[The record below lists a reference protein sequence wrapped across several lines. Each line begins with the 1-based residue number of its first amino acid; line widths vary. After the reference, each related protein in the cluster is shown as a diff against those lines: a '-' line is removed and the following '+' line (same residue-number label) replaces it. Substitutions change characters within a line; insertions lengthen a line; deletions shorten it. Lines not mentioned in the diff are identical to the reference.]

1 MNHDSH
7 RLRRSAIAPFFA
19 RQKIRDLEP
28 MIQEKIDL
36 LKSKLL
42 DRAET
47 GEILDMQRVYA
58 ALSLDIITQHALGE
72 SWEALER
79 PDLGA
84 AITNA
89 IQMMLVVH
97 PFGRAFPLAMRII
110 EGSMSWL
117 INKFDNEND
126 YGSSPAGF
134 LRYIR
139 KATARVVE
147 RARDEKSLESSA
159 EAPIIDKVVRESSLP
174 EPEKSLS
181 RMASEVVVLT
191 AAGTDTTARTLAIA
205 QYYIL
210 SNPAVHTRLLAELR
224 TVIPAP
230 GATIPSHD
238 ALERLPYLTGV
249 ILESLRLGNSVPS
262 RLSRIAPDEDLRY
275 GERVIPRGTT
285 FGQSNWFM
293 HTSPDCFPE
302 PQSFVPDRWSGP
314 DAERQR
320 RYLVPF
326 GRGTRMCLGLNLAYA
341 EMYRALATVISDVEM
356 ELFETTDRDIT

>member
-1 MNHDSH
+1 
-7 RLRRSAIAPFFA
+7 
-19 RQKIRDLEP
+19 
-28 MIQEKIDL
+28 MIQDKVDL

-42 DRAET
+42 DRAKT

-58 ALSLDIITQHALGE
+58 ALSLDIVTQHALGE

-97 PFGRAFPLAMRII
+97 PFGRAFPFAMRVL
-110 EGSMSWL
+110 EGCISWL
-117 INKFDNEND
+117 INKFEDEDD

-134 LRYIR
+134 LRYI
-139 KATARVVE
+139 KKVTAKVFD
-147 RARDEKSLESSA
+147 RALDEKSANLPA
-159 EAPIIDKVVRESSLP
+159 DAPIIHKILRESSLP
-174 EPEKSLS
+174 ESEKTLS
-181 RMASEVVVLT
+181 RLSAEVVVLT
-191 AAGTDTTARTLAIA
+191 GAGTDTTARTLAIA

-210 SNPAVHTRLLAELR
+210 SDPAVHARLLAELR
-224 TVIPAP
+224 TVIPRP
-230 GATIPSHD
+230 GAAIPSHD
-238 ALERLPYLTGV
+238 ALERLPYLTGI
-249 ILESLRLGNSVPS
+249 ILESLRLGNSVPT

-275 GERVIPRGTT
+275 GECVIPCGTT

-293 HTSPDCFPE
+293 HTNPKCFPE

-314 DAERQR
+314 DTERQR

-326 GRGTRMCLGLNLAYA
+326 GRGTRMCLGLNLAYS
-341 EMYRALATVISDVEM
+341 ELYHALATIVSDVEI

>member
-1 MNHDSH
+1 
-7 RLRRSAIAPFFA
+7 
-19 RQKIRDLEP
+19 
-28 MIQEKIDL
+28 MIQEKVDL

-47 GEILDMQRVYA
+47 GEILNLQRVYA

-89 IQMMLVVH
+89 IQMLLVVH
-97 PFGRAFPLAMRII
+97 PFGRAFPLAMRIM
-110 EGSMSWL
+110 EGSISWL
-117 INKFDNEND
+117 VNRFEDDND

-139 KATARVVE
+139 KATAKVVD
-147 RARDEKSLESSA
+147 RASDEKDLEPSA
-159 EAPIIDKVVRESSLP
+159 KAPVIYKIVRESNLP
-174 EPEKSLS
+174 ESEKSLS
-181 RMASEVVVLT
+181 RMAAETVVLT
-191 AAGTDTTARTLAIA
+191 GAGTDTTARTLAIA

-210 SNPAVHTRLLAELR
+210 SDPAVHARLFAELR

-230 GATIPSHD
+230 GAPVPSHD
-238 ALERLPYLTGV
+238 ALERLPYLTGI
-249 ILESLRLGNSVPS
+249 ILESLRLGNSAPT
-262 RLSRIAPDEDLRY
+262 RLARIAPDEDLRY
-275 GERVIPRGTT
+275 ENVVIPRGTT
-285 FGQSNWFM
+285 FGQSNWFI
-293 HTSPDCFPE
+293 HTDPACFPD
-302 PQSFVPDRWSGP
+302 PQAFIPDRWSGP

-326 GRGTRMCLGLNLAYA
+326 GRGARMCLGLNLAYS
-341 EMYRALATVISDVEM
+341 EIYHALATIISDVEM

>member
-1 MNHDSH
+1 M
-7 RLRRSAIAPFFA
+7 RRAAIAPFFA

-28 MIQEKIDL
+28 MVQEKIDL
-36 LKSKLL
+36 LKTKLL
-42 DRAET
+42 DRAKT

-89 IQMMLVVH
+89 IQSMLVLH
-97 PFGRAFPLAMRII
+97 PFGRAFPFAMRII
-110 EGSMSWL
+110 EGSLSWL
-117 INKFDNEND
+117 ITKFEDEND

-139 KATARVVE
+139 KATSRVYD
-147 RARDEKSLESSA
+147 RALDEKGLESSG
-159 EAPIIDKVVRESSLP
+159 EAPIIYKVIRESSLP

-181 RMASEVVVLT
+181 RMAAETVVLT
-191 AAGTDTTARTLAIA
+191 SAGTDTTARTLAIA
-205 QYYIL
+205 SYYIL
-210 SNPAVHTRLLAELR
+210 SDPAIHARLLAELR

-230 GATIPSHD
+230 GAAIPSHD
-238 ALERLPYLTGV
+238 ALEKLPYLTGV
-249 ILESLRLGNSVPS
+249 ILESLRLANSVPQ

-275 GERVIPRGTT
+275 GECIIPRGTT
-285 FGQSNWFM
+285 FGQSNWFL
-293 HTSPDCFPE
+293 HANANCFPE
-302 PQSFVPDRWSGP
+302 PEAFVPDRWSSP

-341 EMYRALATVISDVEM
+341 EMYRALATVVSDVEM
-356 ELFETTDRDIT
+356 ELFETTARDIT

>member
-1 MNHDSH
+1 M
-7 RLRRSAIAPFFA
+7 RRAAIAPFFA

-28 MIQEKIDL
+28 MIQEKIEL
-36 LKSKLL
+36 LKVKLL

-47 GEILDMQRVYA
+47 GEILNMQRVYA

-72 SWEALER
+72 SWEALQR
-79 PDLGA
+79 PDFGA

-89 IQMMLVVH
+89 IMMMLAIH

-110 EGSMSWL
+110 EGCLSWL
-117 INKFDNEND
+117 ITKFEDEND
-126 YGSSPAGF
+126 YGRSPAGF

-139 KATARVVE
+139 KATSRVFDRMVN
-147 RARDEKSLESSA
+147 EKEPDSSP
-159 EAPIIDKVVRESSLP
+159 EAPIIYKVLRESGLP
-174 EPEKSLS
+174 ASEKSLS
-181 RMASEVVVLT
+181 RMSAETVVLT

-210 SNPAVHTRLLAELR
+210 SDQSVHTRLLTELR

-230 GATIPSHD
+230 GAAIPSHD
-238 ALERLPYLTGV
+238 ALEKLPYLTGI
-249 ILESLRLGNSVPS
+249 ILESLRLSNSVPG

-275 GERVIPRGTT
+275 GDCIIPRGTT

-293 HTSPDCFPE
+293 HTDPNCFPDPNAFRPE
-302 PQSFVPDRWSGP
+302 RWSDP
-314 DAERQR
+314 DADRQR

-341 EMYRALATVISDVEM
+341 EMYRTLATIMSDVEM

>member
-1 MNHDSH
+1 M
-7 RLRRSAIAPFFA
+7 RRSALAPFFA

-28 MIQEKIDL
+28 MIQEKVDL
-36 LKSKLL
+36 LKTKLL

-47 GEILDMQRVYA
+47 GEILDLQRVYA

-97 PFGRAFPLAMRII
+97 PFGRAFPFAMRII
-110 EGSMSWL
+110 EGSISWL
-117 INKFDNEND
+117 VNKFDDEND

-139 KATARVVE
+139 KATARVVD
-147 RARDEKSLESSA
+147 RASHEKSLESPA
-159 EAPIIDKVVRESSLP
+159 EAPIIYKIVRESTLP
-174 EPEKSLS
+174 GPEKSLS
-181 RMASEVVVLT
+181 RMASETVVLT

-205 QYYIL
+205 QYFIL
-210 SNPAVHTRLLAELR
+210 SDPAVHSRLLAELR

-230 GATIPSHD
+230 GAAIPSHD
-238 ALERLPYLTGV
+238 ALERLPYLTGI
-249 ILESLRLGNSVPS
+249 ILESLRLGNSVPT

-275 GERVIPRGTT
+275 GNCVIPRGTT

-293 HTSPDCFPE
+293 HTNPDCFPE
-302 PQSFVPDRWSGP
+302 PQSFIPDRWSDP

-326 GRGTRMCLGLNLAYA
+326 GRGTRMCLGLNLAYS
-341 EMYRALATVISDVEM
+341 EMYHALATIISDVEM
-356 ELFETTDRDIT
+356 ELFETTDRDITQVLI

>member
-1 MNHDSH
+1 M
-7 RLRRSAIAPFFA
+7 RRAAIAPFFA

-28 MIQEKIDL
+28 MVQEKIDL
-36 LKSKLL
+36 LKTKLL
-42 DRAET
+42 GRAKT

-89 IQMMLVVH
+89 IQSMLVLH
-97 PFGRAFPLAMRII
+97 PFGRAFPFAMRII
-110 EGSMSWL
+110 EGSLSWL
-117 INKFDNEND
+117 ITKFEDEND

-139 KATARVVE
+139 KATSRVYD
-147 RARDEKSLESSA
+147 RAANEKGLESSA
-159 EAPIIDKVVRESSLP
+159 EAPIIYKVIRESSLP

-181 RMASEVVVLT
+181 RMAAETVVLT
-191 AAGTDTTARTLAIA
+191 SAGTDTTARTLAIA
-205 QYYIL
+205 SYYIL
-210 SNPAVHTRLLAELR
+210 SDPAIHARLLAELR

-230 GATIPSHD
+230 GAAIPSHD
-238 ALERLPYLTGV
+238 ALEKLPYLTGI
-249 ILESLRLGNSVPS
+249 ILESLRLANSVPQ

-275 GERVIPRGTT
+275 GEYVIPRGTT
-285 FGQSNWFM
+285 FGQSNWFL
-293 HTSPDCFPE
+293 HANPDCFPE
-302 PQSFVPDRWSGP
+302 PEAFIPDRWSGP

-356 ELFETTDRDIT
+356 ELFETTARDIT

>member
-1 MNHDSH
+1 
-7 RLRRSAIAPFFA
+7 
-19 RQKIRDLEP
+19 
-28 MIQEKIDL
+28 MIQDKIDL

-89 IQMMLVVH
+89 IQMMLKLH
-97 PFGRAFPLAMRII
+97 PFGRAFPLAMRVV
-110 EGSMSWL
+110 EGSISWL
-117 INKFDNEND
+117 VNKFEVESD

-134 LRYIR
+134 VRYIR
-139 KATARVVE
+139 KTTAKVFD
-147 RARDEKSLESSA
+147 RASEGKDLYTSA
-159 EAPIIDKVVRESSLP
+159 EAPIIHKILRESALP
-174 EPEKSLS
+174 ESEKSLS
-181 RMASEVVVLT
+181 RMSAETVVLT

-210 SNPAVHTRLLAELR
+210 SDPTMHGRLLAELR

-230 GATIPSHD
+230 GAAIPSHD
-238 ALERLPYLTGV
+238 TLERLPYLTGI
-249 ILESLRLGNSVPS
+249 ILESLRLGNTVPG
-262 RLSRIAPDEDLRY
+262 RLHRIAPNEDLRY
-275 GERVIPRGTT
+275 GDCVIPRGTT
-285 FGQSNWFM
+285 FSESNWFM
-293 HTSPDCFPE
+293 HTNADCFPE
-302 PQSFVPDRWSGP
+302 PQSFIPDRWSGP
-314 DAERQR
+314 DAESQR

-326 GRGTRMCLGLNLAYA
+326 GRGTRMCLGLNLAYS
-341 EMYRALATVISDVEM
+341 EMYRALATIISDVEM
-356 ELFETTDRDIT
+356 ELFETTDSDIT

>member
-1 MNHDSH
+1 
-7 RLRRSAIAPFFA
+7 
-19 RQKIRDLEP
+19 
-28 MIQEKIDL
+28 MIQEKVAL
-36 LKSKLL
+36 LKTKLL
-42 DRAET
+42 DRTET

-89 IQMMLVVH
+89 IQMLLVIH

-110 EGSMSWL
+110 EGSVSWL
-117 INKFDNEND
+117 VNKLEDDND

-139 KATARVVE
+139 KVTAKVVD
-147 RARDEKSLESSA
+147 RASDEKDWEPSA
-159 EAPIIDKVVRESSLP
+159 EAPIIFKVVRESALP
-174 EPEKSLS
+174 ESEKDLS
-181 RMASEVVVLT
+181 RMAAEALVLT
-191 AAGTDTTARTLAIA
+191 GAGTDTTARTLAIA

-210 SNPAVHTRLLAELR
+210 SDPAVHARLLAELR

-230 GATIPSHD
+230 GAAVPSLD
-238 ALERLPYLTGV
+238 ALERLPYLTG
-249 ILESLRLGNSVPS
+249 IIQESLRLGNSVPT
-262 RLSRIAPDEDLRY
+262 RLSRIAPDEDLPY
-275 GERVIPRGTT
+275 GECVIPRGTT

-293 HTSPDCFPE
+293 HTNPDCFPE
-302 PQSFVPDRWSGP
+302 PQSFIPDRWSSP

-326 GRGTRMCLGLNLAYA
+326 GRGARMCLGLNLAYS
-341 EMYRALATVISDVEM
+341 EMYHTLATIISDIEM

>member
-1 MNHDSH
+1 M
-7 RLRRSAIAPFFA
+7 RRAAIAPFFA
-19 RQKIRDLEP
+19 RSKIRDLEP
-28 MIQEKIDL
+28 LIQDKIEL
-36 LKSKLL
+36 LKIKLL
-42 DRAET
+42 DRAKT

-58 ALSLDIITQHALGE
+58 ALSLDIITHHALGE

-89 IQMMLVVH
+89 IQSMLVIH
-97 PFGRAFPLAMRII
+97 PFGRAFPFAMRII
-110 EGSMSWL
+110 EGSLSWL
-117 INKFDNEND
+117 INTFDDEND

-139 KATARVVE
+139 KATARVYD
-147 RARDEKSLESSA
+147 RAAAEKDTEFLG
-159 EAPIIDKVVRESSLP
+159 EAPIIYKVVRESNLP

-181 RMASEVVVLT
+181 RMAAETVVLT
-191 AAGTDTTARTLAIA
+191 SAGTDTTARTLAIA
-205 QYYIL
+205 QYHIL
-210 SNPAVHTRLLAELR
+210 SNPAIHTRLLAELR

-230 GATIPSHD
+230 GAVIPSHD
-238 ALERLPYLTGV
+238 ALEKLPYLTGI
-249 ILESLRLGNSVPS
+249 ILESLRLGNTVPQ
-262 RLSRIAPDEDLRY
+262 RLARIAPDEDLRY
-275 GERVIPRGTT
+275 GDCIIPRGTT
-285 FGQSNWFM
+285 FGQSNWFL
-293 HTSPDCFPE
+293 HFNPDCFPE
-302 PQSFVPDRWSGP
+302 PEAFVPDRWSGP

-341 EMYRALATVISDVEM
+341 EMYRALATVVSDIEM